1 MVALKS
7 ALHRLVR
14 STTVPIFP
22 KMKLRSRSVLRG
34 SQTQM
39 DSRYCLF
46 SRSHVQWS
54 LRINNH
60 CILTSSQTQMMK
72 TLVFAILLCV
82 IACDPCDVRIV
93 TPIHRR
99 GVIRE

>member
-14 STTVPIFP
+14 STTVRIFP

-46 SRSHVQWS
+46 S
-54 LRINNH
+54 
-60 CILTSSQTQMMK
+60 
-72 TLVFAILLCV
+72 
-82 IACDPCDVRIV
+82 
-93 TPIHRR
+93 
-99 GVIRE
+99 

>member
-14 STTVPIFP
+14 STTVRIFP

-39 DSRYCLF
+39 DSRLCLF

-60 CILTSSQTQMMK
+60 CILTVKTQMMK
-72 TLVFAILLCV
+72 TLVLAILLCV
-82 IACDPCDVRIV
+82 ISCDPCDVRIV

-99 GVIRE
+99 DVIRE

>member
-14 STTVPIFP
+14 STTVRIFP

-39 DSRYCLF
+39 DSRLCLF

-60 CILTSSQTQMMK
+60 CIL